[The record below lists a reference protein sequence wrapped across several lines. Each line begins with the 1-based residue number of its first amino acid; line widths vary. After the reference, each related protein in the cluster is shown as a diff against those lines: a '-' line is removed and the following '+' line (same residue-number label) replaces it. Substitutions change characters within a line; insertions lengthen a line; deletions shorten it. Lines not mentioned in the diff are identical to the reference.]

1 MEPQNVRRTGASAWL
16 NMAAKLAAEL
26 EDLEPAPCRRQASL
40 VAMSEC
46 GDLLVVTSG
55 NTLRYGHCSCG
66 DLRIVPVSIPI
77 GELDGTTL
85 HSVRFNSSADAIL
98 LTGPHF
104 LCLVLPPTRGQ
115 GGALSTL
122 DQWNVSVLIDNDVS
136 AMLVDAIFP
145 PQFDDHICTLDT
157 DGLLRFWNVID
168 GAVTTFETGL
178 NDARAFCFGI
188 EQWGRF
194 SAFIVTSNQ
203 LAMLSPVL
211 PRQCRA
217 LRCEIQKLR
226 NACEDDLRD
235 TRDVLAIEQATATIK
250 WLEST
255 FPTAVIKSNEGQIN
269 SGNISWI
276 KADKHR
282 HPDRPTCRKFASLEL
297 RGSAPVQLCALD
309 HGALIILPV
318 ATDDGHIDV
327 VILCHD
333 ASTPLW
339 RVKSGQSTSDFIHLE
354 SLFVTNLAHGNSV
367 RLEIIDKDNLLFIH
381 DHGIAIINFFWM
393 DFLGDGLLDLESLVS
408 TRPSTCQHI
417 VSCSDTLRTVVG
429 AGFLYDFA
437 VGSDT
442 ILCWFDDGSCCIVDK
457 SMSRYVSTELN
468 ICSPC
473 HIIMICEYFN

>member
-1 MEPQNVRRTGASAWL
+1 MQ
-16 NMAAKLAAEL
+16 
-26 EDLEPAPCRRQASL
+26 
-40 VAMSEC
+40 C
-46 GDLLVVTSG
+46 GHNYFRV
-55 NTLRYGHCSCG
+55 N
-66 DLRIVPVSIPI
+66 I
-77 GELDGTTL
+77 E
-85 HSVRFNSSADAIL
+85 
-98 LTGPHF
+98 
-104 LCLVLPPTRGQ
+104 
-115 GGALSTL
+115 
-122 DQWNVSVLIDNDVS
+122 
-136 AMLVDAIFP
+136 
-145 PQFDDHICTLDT
+145 T
-157 DGLLRFWNVID
+157 DGI
-168 GAVTTFETGL
+168 
-178 NDARAFCFGI
+178 AR
-188 EQWGRF
+188 WGRF

-226 NACEDDLRD
+226 DACEDDLRG

-255 FPTAVIKSNEGQIN
+255 FPTAVIKSNEGQIY
-269 SGNISWI
+269 SDNISWI

-297 RGSAPVQLCALD
+297 RGSTPVQLCALD

-318 ATDDGHIDV
+318 ATDDGHIDI

-339 RVKSGQSTSDFIHLE
+339 RVKSSQSTSDFIHLE
-354 SLFVTNLAHGNSV
+354 SLLVTNLAHGNPV

-381 DHGIAIINFFWM
+381 DHGIAVINFFWM

-442 ILCWFDDGSCCIVDK
+442 ILCFRQRRIV
-457 SMSRYVSTELN
+457 L
-468 ICSPC
+468 
-473 HIIMICEYFN
+473 